1 MKKLALRLS
10 LFFVMLCPLLS
21 CADEDARVDGPA
33 PTLHN
38 VKVRYSGA
46 KLNDLGAYV
55 NAGCNQEDGFGPTKN
70 MDSDI
75 SGGTAKGTITSYKVP
90 TSKDYYVTLAFRQ
103 IKAGSRIPTGAYL
116 KAEILVDDVLRK
128 SIQIDN
134 TTIPGTLCVMEQATI
149 QHTEW

>member
-1 MKKLALRLS
+1 MKKLTLS
-10 LFFVMLCPLLS
+10 PSWFFVLLCPLLS
-21 CADEDARVDGPA
+21 CADEDARLDGPA

-38 VKVRYSGA
+38 VKVRFTGA

-55 NAGCNQEDGFGPTKN
+55 NAGCNQEDGSGPTKN

-90 TSKDYYVTLAFRQ
+90 TSKDYYVTLAFKQ
-103 IKAGSRIPTGAYL
+103 IKAGNRVPPGAYL
-116 KAEILVDDVLRK
+116 KADILVDDVLRK

-134 TTIPGTLCVMEQATI
+134 TTVPSTLCVMEQTTI
-149 QHTEW
+149 QHDEW